1 MLYDSDLR
9 ANLQLLGAIFV
20 LMLPAPAWAVESTG
34 APPPA
39 GAGRTTPGLEELRGA
54 VSADADGAARTA
66 GMCAPARDREKA
78 KPAGSATSV
87 SSDNASTSTGKA
99 RSRDDAGSARA
110 KQPRRK
116 QGSTGDQ
123 DGINTWVIFGFTEG
137 SDVDEQGGRTV
148 YTDSIG
154 RLSRREANYAA
165 LHGSLG
171 YGYSPTDRT
180 NIWIEA
186 VSEYEQAGGVAP
198 NPPGG
203 VASSVAFGTS
213 IGIKHQI
220 LDRAQGALGLSVQ
233 AAPYW
238 QRALR
243 VDGSGRETVGS
254 EWRVLADVALVPE
267 RVFGAVNLAYTPEF
281 NASGREIERT
291 SSLEASA
298 AIAGRVGENL
308 FVGAE
313 LRNLTIHDGAFF
325 GKFLGW
331 ALYAGPTLYLSLA
344 GKGYVAA
351 AWSEQLVG
359 KAAGESG
366 ARLDLINH
374 ERHQFR
380 IKTGFYL

>member
-1 MLYDSDLR
+1 MPVS
-9 ANLQLLGAIFV
+9 
-20 LMLPAPAWAVESTG
+20 
-34 APPPA
+34 
-39 GAGRTTPGLEELRGA
+39 PGH
-54 VSADADGAARTA
+54 
-66 GMCAPARDREKA
+66 
-78 KPAGSATSV
+78 
-87 SSDNASTSTGKA
+87 ASTSTGKA
-99 RSRDDAGSARA
+99 QSRDDAGPARA
-110 KQPRRK
+110 EQPRRK
-116 QGSTGDQ
+116 KASTGEQ
-123 DGINTWVIFGFTEG
+123 DRVNTWVIFGFTEG

-165 LHGSLG
+165 LRGSAG

-186 VSEYEQAGGVAP
+186 VSEYEQAGGVAA
-198 NPPGG
+198 NPPSGP
-203 VASSVAFGTS
+203 ASSVAFGTS

-220 LDRAQGALGLSVQ
+220 LDRAQGAIGLSVE

-243 VDGSGRETVGS
+243 VDGIGREIVGS
-254 EWRVLADVALVPE
+254 ELRVLADVALVPG
-267 RVFGAVNLAYTPEF
+267 RVFGAVNLAYTPEL
-281 NASGREIERT
+281 NATGRETERT

-298 AIAGRVGENL
+298 AVAGRVGENV

-325 GKFLGW
+325 EKFLGW
-331 ALYAGPTLYLSLA
+331 AVYAGPTLYLSLA

-351 AWSEQLVG
+351 AWSEQLAG
-359 KAAGESG
+359 KAAGGSG
-366 ARLDLINH
+366 ARLDPINH